1 MCILHRGDKMLH
13 FENQDKARFAGV
25 GEYDIPQIIGVEDV
39 QVKEWIPFNYA
50 LTCKEPQEKG
60 VHFFLDDYQF
70 ERVWNNI
77 DKYTEVLQRFKAVMS
92 PDFSMFTVNPKA
104 LQIYQHF
111 RKHFIG
117 AYWQANG
124 LTVIPTINW
133 ADEKSFEW
141 CFDGEPTNS
150 VVAISTVGSMNSK
163 ANKEGFYKGYYEM
176 KKQLQP
182 KKVLCYGTVPE
193 EIKNEVQGIGCH
205 WERRFKNG
213 R

>member
-1 MCILHRGDKMLH
+1 MLH

-25 GEYDIPQIIGVEDV
+25 GEFEIPQIIGTDDV
-39 QVKEWIPFNYA
+39 QVKEWIPFNYV

-111 RKHFIG
+111 RKHFVG

-163 ANKEGFYKGYYEM
+163 ANKEGFYKGFEEM
-176 KKQLQP
+176 KKRIQP
-182 KKVLCYGTVPE
+182 KKILCYGTIFE
-193 EIKNEVQGIGCH
+193 EIKDEVQGIGCH
-205 WERRFKNG
+205 WERRFENG

>member
-1 MCILHRGDKMLH
+1 MLH

-25 GEYDIPQIIGVEDV
+25 GEYDVPQIIGVDDV
-39 QVKEWIPFNYA
+39 QVKEWIPFNYV

-77 DKYTEVLQRFKAVMS
+77 DKYTEVLHRFKAVMS

-141 CFDGEPTNS
+141 CFDGEPRNS
-150 VVAISTVGSMNSK
+150 IVAISTVGSMNSK
-163 ANKEGFYKGYYEM
+163 ANKEGFYKGYEEM
-176 KKQLQP
+176 KKRINP
-182 KKVLCYGTVPE
+182 KKILCYGTVPE
-193 EIKNEVQGIGCH
+193 EIKNEVKGIGCH
-205 WERRFKNG
+205 WERRFRNG

>member
-1 MCILHRGDKMLH
+1 MLH

-25 GEYDIPQIIGVEDV
+25 VEYDIPQIIGVDDV
-39 QVKEWIPFNYA
+39 QVKEWIPFNYV

-77 DKYTEVLQRFKAVMS
+77 EKYTEVLQRFKAVMS

-133 ADEKSFEW
+133 ADENSFEW
-141 CFDGEPTNS
+141 CFDAEPTNS
-150 VVAISTVGSMNSK
+150 IVAISTVGSMNIK
-163 ANKEGFYKGYYEM
+163 ANKEGFYKGYEEM
-176 KKQLQP
+176 KKQLKP
-182 KKVLCYGTVPE
+182 KKVLCYGTVPQ
-193 EIKNEVQGIGCH
+193 EIKDEVQGIGCH
-205 WERRFKNG
+205 WERRFRNG

>member
-1 MCILHRGDKMLH
+1 MLH
-13 FENQDKARFAGV
+13 FENQDKARFVGV
-25 GEYDIPQIIGVEDV
+25 GEYEIPQIIGVDDV

-77 DKYTEVLQRFKAVMS
+77 DKYTEVLQRFEAVMS

-117 AYWQANG
+117 AYWQENG

-133 ADEKSFEW
+133 ADKNSFEW
-141 CFDGEPTNS
+141 CFDGEPINS
-150 VVAISTVGSMNSK
+150 IVAISTVGSMNSK
-163 ANKEGFYKGYYEM
+163 ANKVGFYKGYEEM

-182 KKVLCYGTVPE
+182 KKILCYGTVPE
-193 EIKNEVQGIGCH
+193 EIKDEVQGIGCH

>member
-1 MCILHRGDKMLH
+1 MLH
-13 FENQDKARFAGV
+13 FENQDKSRFAGV
-25 GEYDIPQIIGVEDV
+25 GEYDIPQIIGVDDV
-39 QVKEWIPFNYA
+39 QVKEWIPFNYV

-77 DKYTEVLQRFKAVMS
+77 DKYTEVLHRFKAVMS

-124 LTVIPTINW
+124 LAVIPTINW
-133 ADEKSFEW
+133 SDEKSFEW

-163 ANKEGFYKGYYEM
+163 ANKEGFYKGYEEM

-182 KKVLCYGTVPE
+182 KKILCYGTVPE

>member
-1 MCILHRGDKMLH
+1 MLH

-25 GEYDIPQIIGVEDV
+25 GEYDIPQIIGVDDV
-39 QVKEWIPFNYA
+39 QVKEWIPFNYV

-163 ANKEGFYKGYYEM
+163 ANKEGFYKGYEEM

-182 KKVLCYGTVPE
+182 KKILCYGTVPE

>member
-1 MCILHRGDKMLH
+1 MLH
-13 FENQDKARFAGV
+13 FENQDKARFAGD
-25 GEYDIPQIIGVEDV
+25 GEYDIPQIVGVDDV

-50 LTCKEPQEKG
+50 LTCKESQEKG

-117 AYWQANG
+117 AYWQASG

-133 ADEKSFEW
+133 ADEKSFE
-141 CFDGEPTNS
+141 
-150 VVAISTVGSMNSK
+150 
-163 ANKEGFYKGYYEM
+163 
-176 KKQLQP
+176 
-182 KKVLCYGTVPE
+182 
-193 EIKNEVQGIGCH
+193 
-205 WERRFKNG
+205 
-213 R
+213 

>member
-1 MCILHRGDKMLH
+1 MLH

-25 GEYDIPQIIGVEDV
+25 GEYDIPQIIGVDDV
-39 QVKEWIPFNYA
+39 QVKEWIPFNYV

-133 ADEKSFEW
+133 SDEKSFEW

-163 ANKEGFYKGYYEM
+163 ANKEGFYKGYEEM
-176 KKQLQP
+176 KKRLKP
-182 KKVLCYGTVPE
+182 KKILCYGTVAE

>member
-1 MCILHRGDKMLH
+1 MLH

-25 GEYDIPQIIGVEDV
+25 GKYDIPQIIGVDDV

-150 VVAISTVGSMNSK
+150 IVAISTVGSMNSK
-163 ANKEGFYKGYYEM
+163 ANKEGFYKGYEEM

-182 KKVLCYGTVPE
+182 KKILCYGTVPE
-193 EIKNEVQGIGCH
+193 EIKDEVQGIGCH

>member
-1 MCILHRGDKMLH
+1 MLH

-25 GEYDIPQIIGVEDV
+25 GEYDIPQIIGVDDI
-39 QVKEWIPFNYA
+39 QVKEWIPFNYV

-150 VVAISTVGSMNSK
+150 IVAISTVGSMNSK
-163 ANKEGFYKGYYEM
+163 ANKEGFYKGYEEM

-182 KKVLCYGTVPE
+182 KKILCYGTVPE

>member
-1 MCILHRGDKMLH
+1 MLH
-13 FENQDKARFAGV
+13 FENQYKARFVGV

-39 QVKEWIPFNYA
+39 QVKEWIPFNYV

-150 VVAISTVGSMNSK
+150 IVAISTVGSMNSK
-163 ANKEGFYKGYYEM
+163 ANKEGFYKGYEEM

-182 KKVLCYGTVPE
+182 KKILCYGTVPE
-193 EIKNEVQGIGCH
+193 ELKNEVQGIGCH

>member
-1 MCILHRGDKMLH
+1 MLH

-25 GEYDIPQIIGVEDV
+25 GEYDIPQIIGVDDV
-39 QVKEWIPFNYA
+39 QVKEWIPFNYV

-124 LTVIPTINW
+124 LMVVPTINW
-133 ADEKSFEW
+133 SDEKSFEW

-163 ANKEGFYKGYYEM
+163 ANKEGFYKGYEQM

-182 KKVLCYGTVPE
+182 KKILCYGTVPE

-205 WERRFKNG
+205 WERRFRNG

>member
-1 MCILHRGDKMLH
+1 MLH

-25 GEYDIPQIIGVEDV
+25 GEYDIPQIIGVDDV

-163 ANKEGFYKGYYEM
+163 ANKEGFYNGYEEM

>member
-1 MCILHRGDKMLH
+1 MLH

-25 GEYDIPQIIGVEDV
+25 GEYDIPQIIGVDDV
-39 QVKEWIPFNYA
+39 QVKEWIPFNYV

-77 DKYTEVLQRFKAVMS
+77 DKYTEVLQRIKAVMS

-150 VVAISTVGSMNSK
+150 IVAISTVGSMNSK
-163 ANKEGFYKGYYEM
+163 ANKEGFYKGYEEM
-176 KKQLQP
+176 KKQLHP

-193 EIKNEVQGIGCH
+193 EIKDEVQGIGCH
-205 WERRFKNG
+205 WGRRFKNG

>member
-1 MCILHRGDKMLH
+1 MLH

-25 GEYDIPQIIGVEDV
+25 GEYDIPQIIGTDDV
-39 QVKEWIPFNYA
+39 QVKEWIPFNYV
-50 LTCKEPQEKG
+50 LTCKEPKEKG

-77 DKYTEVLQRFKAVMS
+77 DKYMEVLQRFKAVMS

-133 ADEKSFEW
+133 SDEKSFVW

-163 ANKEGFYKGYYEM
+163 ANKEGFYKGYDEM
-176 KKQLQP
+176 KKRLKP

>member
-1 MCILHRGDKMLH
+1 MLH

-25 GEYDIPQIIGVEDV
+25 GEYDIPQIIGVDDV
-39 QVKEWIPFNYA
+39 KVKEWIPFNYVLA
-50 LTCKEPQEKG
+50 CKEPQEKG

-150 VVAISTVGSMNSK
+150 IVAISTVGSMNSK
-163 ANKEGFYKGYYEM
+163 ANKEGFFKGYEVM
-176 KKQLQP
+176 KKRIQP
-182 KKVLCYGTVPE
+182 KKILCYGAVPE

>member
-1 MCILHRGDKMLH
+1 MLH

-25 GEYDIPQIIGVEDV
+25 GEYDIPQIIGVDDV
-39 QVKEWIPFNYA
+39 QVKEWIPFNYV
-50 LTCKEPQEKG
+50 LTCKDPHEKG

-117 AYWQANG
+117 AYWQVNG

-150 VVAISTVGSMNSK
+150 VVGISTVGSMNSK
-163 ANKEGFYKGYYEM
+163 ANKEGFYKGYEEM
-176 KKQLQP
+176 KKRLKP
-182 KKVLCYGTVPE
+182 KKILCYGTVPE

-205 WERRFKNG
+205 WERSFKNG

>member
-1 MCILHRGDKMLH
+1 MLH
-13 FENQDKARFAGV
+13 FENQDKARFSGV
-25 GEYDIPQIIGVEDV
+25 GEYDIPQIIGVDDV
-39 QVKEWIPFNYA
+39 QVKEWIPFNYV

-77 DKYTEVLQRFKAVMS
+77 EKYTEVLQRFKAVMS

-117 AYWQANG
+117 AYWHANG

-163 ANKEGFYKGYYEM
+163 ANKDGFYKGYEEM
-176 KKQLQP
+176 KKQLHP
-182 KKVLCYGTVPE
+182 KKILCYGTVPE

>member
-1 MCILHRGDKMLH
+1 MLH

-25 GEYDIPQIIGVEDV
+25 GEYDIPQIIGVDDV
-39 QVKEWIPFNYA
+39 QVKEWIPFNYV
-50 LTCKEPQEKG
+50 LTCKDPHEKG

-117 AYWQANG
+117 AYWQVNG

-150 VVAISTVGSMNSK
+150 VVGISTVGSMNSK
-163 ANKEGFYKGYYEM
+163 ANKEGFYKGYEKM
-176 KKQLQP
+176 KKRLKP
-182 KKVLCYGTVPE
+182 KKILCYGTVPE
-193 EIKNEVQGIGCH
+193 EIKDEVQGIGCH

>member
-1 MCILHRGDKMLH
+1 MLH

-25 GEYDIPQIIGVEDV
+25 GEYDIPQIIGVVDV
-39 QVKEWIPFNYA
+39 QVKEWIPFNYV

-92 PDFSMFTVNPKA
+92 PDFSMFRVNPKA

-150 VVAISTVGSMNSK
+150 IVAISTVGSMNSK
-163 ANKEGFYKGYYEM
+163 ANKEGFYKGYEEM

-182 KKVLCYGTVPE
+182 KKILCYGTVPE

-205 WERRFKNG
+205 WERRFRNG

>member
-1 MCILHRGDKMLH
+1 MLH

-25 GEYDIPQIIGVEDV
+25 GEYDIPQIIRVDDV

-117 AYWQANG
+117 AYWQLNG

-133 ADEKSFEW
+133 SDEKSFEW
-141 CFDGEPTNS
+141 CFDGEPINS

-163 ANKEGFYKGYYEM
+163 ANKDGFYKGYEEM

-182 KKVLCYGTVPE
+182 KKILCYGTVPE
-193 EIKNEVQGIGCH
+193 EIKDEVQGIGCH
-205 WERRFKNG
+205 WEGRFKNG

>member
-1 MCILHRGDKMLH
+1 MLH

-25 GEYDIPQIIGVEDV
+25 GEYDIPQIICVDDV
-39 QVKEWIPFNYA
+39 QVKEWIPFNYV

-150 VVAISTVGSMNSK
+150 IVAISTVGSMNSK
-163 ANKEGFYKGYYEM
+163 ANKEGFYKGYEEM

-182 KKVLCYGTVPE
+182 KKILCYGTVPE
-193 EIKNEVQGIGCH
+193 EIKNEVNGIGCH

>member
-1 MCILHRGDKMLH
+1 MLH

-25 GEYDIPQIIGVEDV
+25 GEYDIPQIIGIDDV

-133 ADEKSFEW
+133 SDEKSFEW

-163 ANKEGFYKGYYEM
+163 ANKEGFYKGYEEM
-176 KKQLQP
+176 KKQLRP
-182 KKVLCYGTVPE
+182 KKILCYGTLPE

>member
-1 MCILHRGDKMLH
+1 MLH

-25 GEYDIPQIIGVEDV
+25 GEYDIPKIIGVDDV
-39 QVKEWIPFNYA
+39 QVKEWIPFNYV

-150 VVAISTVGSMNSK
+150 IVAISTVGSMNSK
-163 ANKEGFYKGYYEM
+163 ANKEGFYKGYEEM
-176 KKQLQP
+176 KKQLKP
-182 KKVLCYGTVPE
+182 KKILCYGIVPE
-193 EIKNEVQGIGCH
+193 EIKDEVQGIGCH

>member
-1 MCILHRGDKMLH
+1 MLH
-13 FENQDKARFAGV
+13 FENQDKARFSGV
-25 GEYDIPQIIGVEDV
+25 GEYDIPQIIGVDDV
-39 QVKEWIPFNYA
+39 QVKEWIPFNYV

-77 DKYTEVLQRFKAVMS
+77 DKYTEVLHRVKAVMS

-117 AYWQANG
+117 AYWQVNG

-133 ADEKSFEW
+133 SDEKSFEW

-150 VVAISTVGSMNSK
+150 IVGISTVGSMNSK
-163 ANKEGFYKGYYEM
+163 ANKEGFYKGYDEM

-182 KKVLCYGTVPE
+182 KKILCYGTVPE

-205 WERRFKNG
+205 WERRFRNG

>member
-1 MCILHRGDKMLH
+1 
-13 FENQDKARFAGV
+13 
-25 GEYDIPQIIGVEDV
+25 
-39 QVKEWIPFNYA
+39 
-50 LTCKEPQEKG
+50 
-60 VHFFLDDYQF
+60 
-70 ERVWNNI
+70 
-77 DKYTEVLQRFKAVMS
+77 MS

-133 ADEKSFEW
+133 SDEKSFEW
-141 CFDGEPTNS
+141 CFDGEPRNS
-150 VVAISTVGSMNSK
+150 IVAISTGGSMNSK
-163 ANKEGFYKGYYEM
+163 ANKEGFYKGYEEM

-182 KKVLCYGTVPE
+182 KKILCYGTVPE

-205 WERRFKNG
+205 WERMFKNG

>member
-1 MCILHRGDKMLH
+1 MLH

-25 GEYDIPQIIGVEDV
+25 GEYDIPQIIGVDDL

-124 LTVIPTINW
+124 LTIIPTINW

-163 ANKEGFYKGYYEM
+163 ANKEGFYKGYEEM
-176 KKQLQP
+176 KKRLKP
-182 KKVLCYGTVPE
+182 KKILCYGTVPE

>member
-1 MCILHRGDKMLH
+1 MLH

-25 GEYDIPQIIGVEDV
+25 GEYDIPQIIGVDDV

-150 VVAISTVGSMNSK
+150 IVAISTVGSMNSK
-163 ANKEGFYKGYYEM
+163 ANKEGFYKGYEEM
-176 KKQLQP
+176 KNQLQP
-182 KKVLCYGTVPE
+182 KKILCYGTVPE
-193 EIKNEVQGIGCH
+193 ELKNEVQGIGCH

>member
-1 MCILHRGDKMLH
+1 MLH

-39 QVKEWIPFNYA
+39 KVTEWIPFNYV

-60 VHFFLDDYQF
+60 VHFFIDDYQF

-150 VVAISTVGSMNSK
+150 IVAISTVGSMNSK
-163 ANKEGFYKGYYEM
+163 ANKEGFYKGYEEM

-182 KKVLCYGTVPE
+182 KMVLCYGTVPE

>member
-1 MCILHRGDKMLH
+1 MLH

-25 GEYDIPQIIGVEDV
+25 GEYDIPQIIGVDDV
-39 QVKEWIPFNYA
+39 QVKEWIPFNYV
-50 LTCKEPQEKG
+50 LTCKEPQGKG

-77 DKYTEVLQRFKAVMS
+77 DKYTEVLHRFKAVMS

-104 LQIYQHF
+104 LKIYQHF

-163 ANKEGFYKGYYEM
+163 ANKEGFYKGYEEI
-176 KKQLQP
+176 KKQLRP
-182 KKVLCYGTVPE
+182 KKILCYGTVPE

>member
-1 MCILHRGDKMLH
+1 MLH

-25 GEYDIPQIIGVEDV
+25 GKYDIPQIIGVDDV
-39 QVKEWIPFNYA
+39 QVKEWIPFNYV

-77 DKYTEVLQRFKAVMS
+77 DKYTEVLQKFKAVMS

-111 RKHFIG
+111 RKHFVG
-117 AYWQANG
+117 AYWQVNG

-133 ADEKSFEW
+133 ADKKSFEW

-163 ANKEGFYKGYYEM
+163 ANKEGFYKGYDEM
-176 KKQLQP
+176 KKRLKP
-182 KKVLCYGTVPE
+182 KKILCYGTVPE

>member
-1 MCILHRGDKMLH
+1 MLH
-13 FENQDKARFAGV
+13 FENQDKAMFAGV
-25 GEYDIPQIIGVEDV
+25 GEYDTPQIIGVDDV

-77 DKYTEVLQRFKAVMS
+77 DKYTEVLQRFKVVMS

-111 RKHFIG
+111 RKHFVG

-141 CFDGEPTNS
+141 CFDGEPANS
-150 VVAISTVGSMNSK
+150 VVAISTVGCMNSK
-163 ANKEGFYKGYYEM
+163 ANKEGFYKGYEEM
-176 KKQLQP
+176 KKRLYP
-182 KKVLCYGTVPE
+182 KQILCYGTVPE
-193 EIKNEVQGIGCH
+193 ELKDEVQGIGCH

>member
-1 MCILHRGDKMLH
+1 MLH

-25 GEYDIPQIIGVEDV
+25 GEYDIPQIVGVDDA
-39 QVKEWIPFNYA
+39 QVKEWIPFNYV

-77 DKYTEVLQRFKAVMS
+77 DKYTEVLHRFKAVMS

-163 ANKEGFYKGYYEM
+163 ANKEGFYKGYEEM

-182 KKVLCYGTVPE
+182 KKILCYGTVPE

-205 WERRFKNG
+205 WERRFRNG

>member
-1 MCILHRGDKMLH
+1 MLH

-25 GEYDIPQIIGVEDV
+25 GEYDIPQIIGVDDV
-39 QVKEWIPFNYA
+39 KVKEWIPFNYV

-150 VVAISTVGSMNSK
+150 IVAISTVGSMNSK
-163 ANKEGFYKGYYEM
+163 ANKEGFYKGYEEM
-176 KKQLQP
+176 KKHIQP
-182 KKVLCYGTVPE
+182 KKILCYGTVPE

>member
-1 MCILHRGDKMLH
+1 MLH

-25 GEYDIPQIIGVEDV
+25 GEYDIPQIIGVDDL

-163 ANKEGFYKGYYEM
+163 ANKEGFYKGYEEM
-176 KKQLQP
+176 KKRLKP
-182 KKVLCYGTVPE
+182 KKILCYGTVPE

>member
-1 MCILHRGDKMLH
+1 MLH

-25 GEYDIPQIIGVEDV
+25 GEYDIPQIIGVDDV
-39 QVKEWIPFNYA
+39 QVKEWIPFNYV

-77 DKYTEVLQRFKAVMS
+77 ERYTEVLQRFKAVMS

-141 CFDGEPTNS
+141 CLDGEPTNS
-150 VVAISTVGSMNSK
+150 IVAISTVGSMNSK
-163 ANKEGFYKGYYEM
+163 ANKEGFYKGYEEM

>member
-1 MCILHRGDKMLH
+1 MLH

-25 GEYDIPQIIGVEDV
+25 GEFDIPQIIGVDDV
-39 QVKEWIPFNYA
+39 QVKEWIPFNYV

-133 ADEKSFEW
+133 ADENSFEW

-163 ANKEGFYKGYYEM
+163 ANKEGFYKGYEEM

>member
-1 MCILHRGDKMLH
+1 MLH
-13 FENQDKARFAGV
+13 FENQDKARFSGV
-25 GEYDIPQIIGVEDV
+25 GEYDIPQIIGVDDV
-39 QVKEWIPFNYA
+39 QVKEWIPFNYV

-77 DKYTEVLQRFKAVMS
+77 DKYTEVLHRVKAVMS

-117 AYWQANG
+117 AYWQVNG

-133 ADEKSFEW
+133 SDEKSFEW

-163 ANKEGFYKGYYEM
+163 ANKDGFYKGYEEM

-182 KKVLCYGTVPE
+182 KKILCYGTVPE

-205 WERRFKNG
+205 WERRFRNG

>member
-1 MCILHRGDKMLH
+1 MLH
-13 FENQDKARFAGV
+13 FENQDKARFSGV
-25 GEYDIPQIIGVEDV
+25 GQYDIPQIIGVDDV
-39 QVKEWIPFNYA
+39 QVKEWIPFNYV

-150 VVAISTVGSMNSK
+150 IVAISTVGSMNSK
-163 ANKEGFYKGYYEM
+163 ANKEGFYKGYEEM
-176 KKQLQP
+176 KKQLKP
-182 KKVLCYGTVPE
+182 KKILCYGTVPE